1 MRLFGH
7 VYLLVPVTKQ
17 ACANY
22 LTSNVQKYTCK
33 IALGPC
39 IQCFIMFSEGLKL
52 YNSSEI

>member
-7 VYLLVPVTKQ
+7 VYLLVPVTKH
-17 ACANY
+17 ACANH
-22 LTSNVQKYTCK
+22 LASNVQKYTCK

-52 YNSSEI
+52 YSSSEI